1 MHWSARVSHR
11 VERGTGLTIG
21 DVDVGKG
28 KGLAV
33 LECAVLSNIE
43 AVAGNLLV
51 CAWKLEEL
59 MATYMVEG
67 LPSSRPFL
75 QMPVSVT

>member
-1 MHWSARVSHR
+1 M
-11 VERGTGLTIG
+11 GTVLTIG

-28 KGLAV
+28 KGLTV
-33 LECAVLSNIE
+33 LKGTVLGNVE
-43 AVAGNLLV
+43 AVTGHLLV
-51 CAWKLEEL
+51 CGWELEGV